1 MNFQINLPHNLQLEV
16 QVLGHCLHLN
26 KKPSD
31 YNILENDFYHVQH
44 QKISQCL
51 ENGATLLELFNE
63 DYTKANKIINSYAQQ
78 ICMAEPS
85 SFADVSNIQALRK
98 LGFRRRG
105 IKASLN
111 DLKRLE
117 DLTEEID
124 LEEENADDYILTAQ
138 DLADNVPDQ
147 WRAIKPIRM
156 RFKDLEKRLY
166 SFNKGEVCGVIG
178 RSGVGKTAFG
188 IQFGQTIADSQNEDF
203 LFWSGE
209 MSASALVKRI
219 AMVNFYSQNQDATPP
234 ESGRWFFN
242 NLKNDKDFALNH
254 IIPNMTIIDKS
265 CKWKQLRALL
275 EKAVIKNPKIGTIV
289 LDYLQLIGTEN
300 KDRRIEVGQIAKDL
314 KTMAKELN
322 VRVIPLIQTTRDG
335 ADGYEP
341 VKMHHCKESGEIE
354 EALDSGIGLWK
365 DENQNLINLDIVK
378 SRENGGSGQFQ
389 MKRAGVFFTDTFTP
403 FEEIGAK

>member
-1 MNFQINLPHNLQLEV
+1 MNFQIELPQNIQLEV

-31 YNILENDFYHVQH
+31 YNLLENDFYHVQH
-44 QKISQCL
+44 QKIFNCL
-51 ENGATLLELFNE
+51 ENGATLLELFDT
-63 DYTKANKIINSYAQQ
+63 DYIKANKLIDSFSHNV
-78 ICMAEPS
+78 CMASPN
-85 SFADVSNIQALRK
+85 SFADLSHIQALRR

-105 IKASLN
+105 ILGSVN

-124 LEEENADDYILTAQ
+124 LEEENSEDYILTSKE
-138 DLADNVPDQ
+138 LSESVPGQ
-147 WRAIKPIRM
+147 WRSIKPIRM

-188 IQFGQTIADSQNEDF
+188 IQFGQTIAESQNEDF

-219 AMVNFYSQNQDATPP
+219 AMIDFYALNQDATAP

-242 NLKNDKDFALNH
+242 NLKNNENFALNH
-254 IIPNMTIIDKS
+254 IISNMTIIDKS
-265 CKWKQLRALL
+265 CKWKQLRALI

-289 LDYLQLIGTEN
+289 LDYLQLIGTDN
-300 KDRRIEVGQIAKDL
+300 KDRRVEVGQIAKDL

-322 VRVIPLIQTTRDG
+322 IRVIPLIQTTRDG

-378 SRENGGSGQFQ
+378 SRENGGGGQFQ
-389 MKRAGVFFTDTFTP
+389 MKRCGVFFTDNFTP
-403 FEEIGAK
+403 FEEIGIK